1 MSKKAS
7 NIWLLI
13 TTILMFL
20 LVAAYGFN
28 KAARKAKQITEGY
41 KTRITLKETVVLD
54 DQDIVDQYGGPVT
67 LEAGT
72 AGEIFEPIDWFI
84 AKHQYK
90 HIQASFPTDEGR
102 INVILGYEME
112 NEKDTDVN
120 VEIYNASI
128 NVLDEEKEQGKTLQ
142 VATPVININKINDS
156 QKIVSEFKQTYERY
170 YQRVNQTLIKG
181 SIIGAICAF
190 AMVAAVWLIKSIIRK
205 EKVGK
210 VLIIVTFCFD
220 ILMVLVDA
228 ISIYLTLAMG

>member
-20 LVAAYGFN
+20 LVAAYGLN
-28 KAARKAKQITEGY
+28 KAYRKTKGITEGY
-41 KTRITLKETVVLD
+41 KTRITLKETVVFD

-72 AGEIFEPIDWFI
+72 AGEIYEILDWYI
-84 AKHQYK
+84 VKHQYK
-90 HIQASFPTDEGR
+90 HIQASFPTDAGR
-102 INVILGYEME
+102 LNVILGYEME
-112 NEKDTDVN
+112 DGADTDAN

-128 NVLDEEKEQGKTLQ
+128 NVLDEEKEQGKTFQ

-156 QKIVSEFKQTYERY
+156 QKIVSGFKQMYERY
-170 YQRVNQTLIKG
+170 YQRVNQTWIKG
-181 SIIGAICAF
+181 GIIGAICAF
-190 AMVAAVWLIKSIIRK
+190 VMVSAVWLIKLLVRK
-205 EKVGK
+205 EKAVK

-220 ILMVLVDA
+220 ILMVLVNWIA
-228 ISIYLTLAMG
+228 FQLTLHM